1 MEKSKENTNNLD
13 ESAAFRKIER
23 LLNVRDRSIF
33 EIKERLSR
41 DGFEEETIA
50 VAIERAKRCRF
61 LDDRRFADMFIRS
74 RLRAGKGM
82 AGIVRDLK
90 RHHIDPETLLDDFPN
105 SYEQEFPDQLES
117 ALCLLKRKPPH
128 AKNLLNAAYSKLIRS
143 GYSSSIASQAAR
155 QWLESCR

>member
-1 MEKSKENTNNLD
+1 MDIPTENKRNLD

-23 LLNVRDRSIF
+23 LLNVRDRSIY
-33 EIKERLSR
+33 EIKDRLSK
-41 DGFEEETIA
+41 DGFEDEAIA
-50 VAIERAKRCRF
+50 TAIERAMRCGY

-82 AGIVRDLK
+82 VGIVRDLK

-117 ALCLLKRKPPH
+117 ALHLLRRKPPH